1 VEVEADG
8 PDGRELDGPAWGLD
22 GELLHAATETRAA
35 VRAQLARMRRRVTPG
50 I

>member
-1 VEVEADG
+1 VEVDCPA
-8 PDGRELDGPAWGLD
+8 GRELDGPAWGLD

-35 VRAQLARMRRRVTPG
+35 VRAQLARVRRRVRPR